1 MAAHLCRSIERRWE
15 ACPRSGPIVCLR
27 SSPIAACL
35 CDRRGRDR
43 LLHTAFVCI
52 ATISLSLQKPY
63 RKPADCAGTLRPA
76 VEDGGRGGGESSLK
90 AACVHASVSRRAT
103 GVHERACKLVTST
116 TRNDDG
122 EGEGKIRNGLGVS
135 KYCMQYVLHLQRLM
149 HADYCTIF
157 LREAMRSSP
166 SLLCNH
172 LCSSSGGPAVDQA
185 VWLSISHVC
194 QNTSLYCYCYC
205 YLLLP
210 CIVGGI
216 SAAMTMTKTNSA
228 ACCIIIIIVLLVTTT
243 TD

>member
-1 MAAHLCRSIERRWE
+1 MAAHLCRFIERRWE

-52 ATISLSLQKPY
+52 ATISLPLQKPY
-63 RKPADCAGTLRPA
+63 RKPADCAGTLKPA
-76 VEDGGRGGGESSLK
+76 VEDGGRGGGESSLNH

-103 GVHERACKLVTST
+103 GVHDRACKLVTST
-116 TRNDDG
+116 TRNDG
-122 EGEGKIRNGLGVS
+122 EGEGRFAMASVFQSTACSMYCTS
-135 KYCMQYVLHLQRLM
+135 KGSCMQTTLPFFLQ
-149 HADYCTIF
+149 
-157 LREAMRSSP
+157 EAMRSSP

-172 LCSSSGGPAVDQA
+172 LCSFSGGPAVDQA

-216 SAAMTMTKTNSA
+216 SAAMTMTKTNPA